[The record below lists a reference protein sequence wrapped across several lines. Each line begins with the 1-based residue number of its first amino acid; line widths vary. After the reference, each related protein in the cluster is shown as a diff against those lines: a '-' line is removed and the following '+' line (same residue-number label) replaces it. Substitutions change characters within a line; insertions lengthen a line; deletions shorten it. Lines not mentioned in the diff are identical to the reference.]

1 MVLVEQDLQE
11 HQQMVVVETN
21 LQLVHHKVIMV
32 VILTCLMDQ
41 QVPEV
46 VVEVQPEREHLV
58 INVVDQEDQEVL
70 VHQTIF

>member
-1 MVLVEQDLQE
+1 
-11 HQQMVVVETN
+11 MVVVETN

-46 VVEVQPEREHLV
+46 VVEVQPEWEHLV